1 VGKVF
6 CIGIDGGLP
15 FEVKDS
21 IERNRIFGYRLFL
34 AQIAAID
41 ENRAL
46 CVSYYLCPTGNCG
59 AHLIFVDKPW
69 RTLNSVDNNNN
80 V

>member
-21 IERNRIFGYRLFL
+21 IERNRIFGIDYFSLRLRRL
-34 AQIAAID
+34 T
-41 ENRAL
+41 RTVL
-46 CVSYYLCPTGNCG
+46 CVCRIACVSRVT
-59 AHLIFVDKPW
+59 AVHHLIFVDKPW